1 MSIVQSN
8 QSPCSPPS
16 GYTINELVCFDPILN
31 DYFTKNAVTE
41 RYWNLAHD
49 LMLDGIRYRTEQ
61 GDKGLYQ
68 NQQVAQHQHPQQ
80 QVNAQG
86 QQFAEQIDHRESFPD
101 YGSPDVQAGRKN
113 EI

>member
-1 MSIVQSN
+1 
-8 QSPCSPPS
+8 
-16 GYTINELVCFDPILN
+16 
-31 DYFTKNAVTE
+31 
-41 RYWNLAHD
+41 
-49 LMLDGIRYRTEQ
+49 MLDGIRYRTEQ

-68 NQQVAQHQHPQQ
+68 NQQVPQHQHPQ

-86 QQFAEQIDHRESFPD
+86 QQFVEQIDHRESFPD